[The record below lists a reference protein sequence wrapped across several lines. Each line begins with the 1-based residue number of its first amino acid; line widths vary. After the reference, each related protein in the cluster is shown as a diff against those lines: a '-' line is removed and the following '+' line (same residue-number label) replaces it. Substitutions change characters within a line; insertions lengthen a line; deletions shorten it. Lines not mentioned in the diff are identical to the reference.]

1 MPRPL
6 PAVNL
11 SPAERDALEKWAG
24 RRKTAQ
30 GLATRARILL
40 LADEGASNKAIAAD
54 LALDPATVSK
64 WRNRFLRDRVE
75 GLYDRPRSG
84 APRRIDD
91 DKVEA
96 LVLDTLERRP
106 EGATHWSSRLIA
118 KRHGLSHT
126 SVQRIWHAFGLKP
139 HRTKTFKLS
148 IDPDFVGKVRDIVG
162 LYLDPPTRAVVL
174 CVDDPSTSS
183 G

>member
-11 SPAERDALEKWAG
+11 RPSERDALEKWAG

-30 GLATRARILL
+30 GLAMRARILL
-40 LADEGASNKAIAAD
+40 LADEGASNEAIAAD
-54 LALDPATVSK
+54 LALDPATVGK

-75 GLYDRPRSG
+75 GLCDQPRSG

-91 DKVEA
+91 ARVEA
-96 LVLDTLERRP
+96 LVLDTRERRP

-126 SVQRIWHAFGLKP
+126 SVQRIWLGVKNAMRLMRMSRGTGAVSRTMEVSYWRN
-139 HRTKTFKLS
+139 HRF
-148 IDPDFVGKVRDIVG
+148 RDAWG
-162 LYLDPPTRAVVL
+162 
-174 CVDDPSTSS
+174 
-183 G
+183 

>member
-75 GLYDRPRSG
+75 GLYDQPRSG

-126 SVQRIWHAFGLKP
+126 SVQRIWHAFGSS
-139 HRTKTFKLS
+139 RTAPRPS
-148 IDPDFVGKVRDIVG
+148 SS
-162 LYLDPPTRAVVL
+162 PPTPTSSARSAISSG
-174 CVDDPSTSS
+174 STSIRRPAP
-183 G
+183 